1 MRHSRTLDSKVTPWT
16 AEPWL
21 AVKKQLQYNLFKNF
35 NHPNKNTD
43 FGLKNGFGFSFSVSS
58 ALFCMQ
64 IAQQRS
70 LTFLLGFVAMYI
82 SRMMFII
89 IELCS
94 YTKNLI
100 MFHQLLYIELLVS
113 RLGCC
118 KKTNIHVQKGKKVL
132 LLSKKWRAK
141 EQVVGFD

>member
-1 MRHSRTLDSKVTPWT
+1 M
-16 AEPWL
+16 
-21 AVKKQLQYNLFKNF
+21 
-35 NHPNKNTD
+35 
-43 FGLKNGFGFSFSVSS
+43 KNGFGFSFSVSS

-118 KKTNIHVQKGKKVL
+118 KKTTNIHVQKGRKK
-132 LLSKKWRAK
+132 SFYWAK
-141 EQVVGFD
+141 NGAPRNKLWALTNNLRHTKMTCMVVGSILNSAGGNGVGCRRV